1 MSIRTINGISGGSS
15 TNVYVNNMFADGEAI
30 EVVQTSNTT
39 QAKVNVA
46 FKSNTDATT
55 TLNDDDWMLIADNAT
70 GKIVKRIT
78 VSNVKNEATHWTLN
92 STKLYPDA
100 TTYNVLL
107 GTTSNTNSRKLMV
120 DGTAEVTGVLILGNK
135 INDLTL
141 PTGTKTLATL
151 TGTETLSSKTL
162 TTPIIAD
169 LNKTADGFT
178 MNVPTPSEAGETLI
192 LTVKTQILT
201 NKTLSTNS
209 NWNGNVIAYNYGGTA
224 QSSWTKGDILYADNN
239 NSLAKLS
246 IGSTGQVLKVAS
258 GLPSWGTDNDTN
270 YFSKVSSNIY
280 PINTTDNFLV
290 GTSSNGV
297 SAKLYVDG
305 DAYLVGD
312 EIVITG
318 EKNSTGSTSTAFTLN
333 GKSYDATSGNMTA
346 YTEMI
351 KLVNPQKSGA
361 SDKDPTLQVKA
372 GHLELRGT
380 ETEGSTRIDC
390 FSINALQW
398 GGSSFSDY
406 DDIIN
411 ILNPAGSG
419 SASFPKLQFKLE
431 GQNGANQVLSCN
443 ASGHCF
449 WGAPVVS
456 LWSAF
461 SSEIY
466 PLTTSTNVLIGTT
479 SNSTSAK
486 LHVEGNTQLNGT
498 LKNSFTGLFSF
509 SFINNNFY
517 NDANRTIHLEQD
529 SGTYGYQHTAFDAT
543 PAVYSNLATYC
554 SSSGTAIS
562 AIGSENNNRFGLYAN
577 DDWFMVASPANRN
590 YIVMGQG
597 VRFNS
602 ALVPVS
608 ALHIENSVS
617 DLSAQ
622 DTTILIKSNSSTYD
636 SRLTLSVNSA
646 TDGTGSAQEIYI
658 EGNSGKNLKLT
669 ATDVRMYLSSGS
681 ERFRFTGGSLQ
692 AIGTNLITTRTP
704 PTSAGNT
711 VETNLRISGGNGT
724 STATGWGS
732 AGGTRYYVESFI
744 PPTHIGGP
752 FHTWLEDTATANF
765 GWSYGST
772 FLIAMDSSSNLVGAS
787 TWTTSDER
795 IKEDIVNADPN
806 ECINIIKR
814 LPLKKYKYKKILR
827 ENCIGFNDKPVYG
840 WIAQQFK
847 EDPDMSYA
855 WRTYDKMKYYDKE
868 TNSEEIYEVDN
879 IEIINK
885 SSINAV
891 SWGAITGL
899 INIIEQ
905 QQQQIN
911 QQQAI
916 IDKLINATSFKSFRE
931 SL

>member
-1 MSIRTINGISGGSS
+1 MSGRTLNGNSF
-15 TNVYVNNMFADGEAI
+15 TNNVYINSMFEEGTAI
-30 EVVQTSNTT
+30 KITQQSNTT
-39 QAKVNVA
+39 KVIVDVDI
-46 FKSNTDATT
+46 SNLSAVTSLSASDLIMIEEASGGAIKKITHSNFIDSGSSQTQTLKNKTMELPFSIFDTT
-55 TLNDDDWMLIADNAT
+55 KDHKYVFAVSELT
-70 GKIVKRIT
+70 GSDKTI
-78 VSNVKNEATHWTLN
+78 
-92 STKLYPDA
+92 
-100 TTYNVLL
+100 
-107 GTTSNTNSRKLMV
+107 
-120 DGTAEVTGVLILGNK
+120 
-135 INDLTL
+135 TL
-141 PTGTKTLATL
+141 PLLLSNDTFVFQNHIQTLV
-151 TGTETLSSKTL
+151 GKTL
-162 TTPIIAD
+162 TTPIISD

-178 MNVPTPSEAGETLI
+178 MNVPAPSESGETLI
-192 LTVKTQILT
+192 LTAKPQVMTS
-201 NKTLSTNS
+201 KTLSTS
-209 NWNGNVIAYNYGGTA
+209 SVWNGNTIAYNYGGTG
-224 QSSWTKGDILYADNN
+224 QTSWTKGDILYADNT
-239 NSLAKLS
+239 NSLAKLG

-258 GLPSWGTDNDTN
+258 GLPSWGADTDTN
-270 YFSKVSSNIY
+270 FFTRSSPNVSVTNNS
-280 PINTTDNFLV
+280 DNLLV

-318 EKNSTGSTSTAFTLN
+318 EKNSTGSASTAFTLN
-333 GKSYDATSGNMTA
+333 GKSYVATGSTMTA

-351 KLVNPQKSGA
+351 KLVNPQKSGGA
-361 SDKDPTLQVKA
+361 DKDPTLQLKA

-380 ETEGSTRIDC
+380 ETDGSARTDC
-390 FSINALQW
+390 FSVNAIKW
-398 GGSSFSDY
+398 NGSALEDY
-406 DDIIN
+406 NDIIN
-411 ILNPAGSG
+411 VLNPIAAGSTD
-419 SASFPKLQFKLE
+419 FPKLQFKLE
-431 GQNGANQVLSCN
+431 GSNGTNGQVITCN
-443 ASGHCF
+443 SSGHCS
-449 WGAPVVS
+449 WGSITAS
-456 LWSAF
+456 LWSGF

-466 PLTTSTNVLIGTT
+466 PLTTSKNVLIGTT

-498 LKNSFTGLFSF
+498 LKNSFTGTFSF

-577 DDWFMVASPANRN
+577 DDWFMVASPAHRN
-590 YIVMGQG
+590 YIVIGQG

-608 ALHIENSVS
+608 ALHIENSTS

-681 ERFRFTGGSLQ
+681 EKFRFTGGSLQ
-692 AIGTNLITTRTP
+692 GIGTNLITTRTP
-704 PTSAGNT
+704 PTSAGNA

-724 STATGWGS
+724 TTATGWGV
-732 AGGTRYYVESFI
+732 AGGQRYYVESFI

-752 FHTWLEDTATANF
+752 FHTWVEDTATANF

-795 IKEDIVNADPN
+795 IKEDIVNADPT
-806 ECINIIKR
+806 ECMNIIKR
-814 LPLKKYKYKKILR
+814 LPLKKYKYKKELR
-827 ENCIGFNDKPVYG
+827 EKASGFNDKSVYG
-840 WIAQQFK
+840 WVAQQFK

-855 WRTYDKMKYYDKE
+855 WKTYDKMKYYDKE
-868 TNSEEIYEVDN
+868 TNSEEVYEVDN
-879 IEIINK
+879 IQIINK

-891 SWGAITGL
+891 SWGAISGL
-899 INIIEQ
+899 IGLVEAQ
-905 QQQQIN
+905 QTKIN
-911 QQQAI
+911 TLEDELESI
-916 IDKLINATSFKSFRE
+916 KVILENNNLI
-931 SL
+931 